1 MRCQL
6 EHLARESARPNVTL
20 QVLPMAAGEHP
31 GMEGSFVLMSFPDA
45 ADPDTVYVTIA
56 TGGVFQEKPDDV
68 SRYEI
73 IFDRL
78 QKMALSSAE
87 SAEFIATMAKEP

>member
-1 MRCQL
+1 
-6 EHLARESARPNVTL
+6 
-20 QVLPMAAGEHP
+20 
-31 GMEGSFVLMSFPDA
+31 
-45 ADPDTVYVTIA
+45 VYVTIA